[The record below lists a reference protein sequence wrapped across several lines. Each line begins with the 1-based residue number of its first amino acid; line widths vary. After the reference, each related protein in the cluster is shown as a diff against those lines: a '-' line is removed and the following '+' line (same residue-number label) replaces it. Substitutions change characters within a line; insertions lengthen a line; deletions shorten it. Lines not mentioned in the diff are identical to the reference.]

1 MSQYS
6 LVTRWHLDAP
16 IERVWETLVAVENWP
31 RWWRFVRNVA
41 EIEKG
46 NPDGT
51 GSLRHLVWSGR
62 LPYRLAFRIRTTA
75 VSRPSFIEGVAA
87 GELNGVGR
95 CHLTAI
101 GVTTLVQY
109 EWTVSI
115 SKRWM
120 KLLAPFLDPAFR
132 WNHHQVMAEGGRGL
146 ARYLGVS
153 LINVEDLSRK

>member
-16 IERVWETLVAVENWP
+16 IERVWETLVAVEDWP
-31 RWWRFVRNVA
+31 RWWRFVWNVV

-51 GSLRHLVWSGR
+51 GSLRHFVWSGR
-62 LPYRLAFRIRTTA
+62 LPYRLAFKIRTTA
-75 VSRPSFIEGVAA
+75 VRRPTFIEGVAA

-101 GVTTLVQY
+101 GATTLVRY
-109 EWTVSI
+109 EWTVSTA
-115 SKRWM
+115 KRWM
-120 KLLAPFLDPAFR
+120 NLLAPFLEPAFR
-132 WNHHQVMAEGGRGL
+132 WNHQQVMAEGGRGL
-146 ARYLGVS
+146 AQYLGVS
-153 LINVEDLSRK
+153 LIGMEDLSSR